1 MTIIKNADLSRL
13 GYFQQDVKQEMKDLY
28 FNNDIEKDAVFIDYI
43 RLFRKEPDMQEAIK
57 KSPLVYNSDVK
68 KGLVKVINALR
79 MNALRFCKEIT
90 GRDDLT
96 ISVRRGFTE
105 NEGTKVPGIFI
116 KFNQK

>member
-13 GYFQQDVKQEMKDLY
+13 GYFHQDIKQEMKDLY
-28 FNNDIEKDAVFIDYI
+28 LNNDIEKDTVFIDYI
-43 RLFRKEPDMQEAIK
+43 RLFRKQPDMQEAIK
-57 KSPLVYNSDVK
+57 KSPLVLNSDVK
-68 KGLVKVINALR
+68 NSLLKVINALR
-79 MNALRFCKEIT
+79 TNALRFCKEIT

-96 ISVRRGFTE
+96 ISVIRGFTE